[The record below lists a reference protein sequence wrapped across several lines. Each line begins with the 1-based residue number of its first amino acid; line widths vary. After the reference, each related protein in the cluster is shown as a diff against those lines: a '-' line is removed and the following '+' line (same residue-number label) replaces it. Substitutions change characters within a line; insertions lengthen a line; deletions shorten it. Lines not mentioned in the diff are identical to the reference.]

1 MSGMLMSLDSNG
13 NWVSI
18 GEIKEVSFL
27 KAKEELDTEF
37 LSTVFGTHEITFSYD
52 SNPFFNKK
60 LFNEIFRLEKW
71 EITMLK
77 NPRKKNRALK
87 RRIRKFKEA
96 LLRWGVYGKRSRNF
110 KKDCGRYPKNY

>member
-1 MSGMLMSLDSNG
+1 MSGILMSLDSNG

-18 GEIKEVSFL
+18 GEIKEVSFPEV
-27 KAKEELDTEF
+27 KEELDTKF
-37 LSTVFGTHEITFSYD
+37 LNTAFGTHEITFLYD
-52 SNPFFNKK
+52 SNSFFNEK

-87 RRIRKFKEA
+87 RRIRKIKEA
-96 LLRWGVYGKRSRNF
+96 LLRCGVYGKRSN
-110 KKDCGRYPKNY
+110 NL

>member
-1 MSGMLMSLDSNG
+1 MSGMLMGLDSNG

-18 GEIKEVSFL
+18 GEIKEVNFSEV
-27 KAKEELDTEF
+27 KEELDTEF
-37 LSTVFGTHEITFSYD
+37 LNTAFGTHEITFPYD
-52 SNPFFNKK
+52 SNPFFNEK

-96 LLRWGVYGKRSRNF
+96 LQRWGYYGKRGRNF
-110 KKDCGRYPKNY
+110 